1 MPMNVAPF
9 SPHMSPPSSS
19 IDATSSPKPAFSF
32 KTDPFDASTR
42 SFFLF
47 VFFILFIRFC
57 FIYFFGDC
65 NHDHN
70 PNRPTHDGDDNN
82 TSTGLPINIINSYN
96 TFKYNKKRM
105 ANINKEHETTCSIC
119 ISDYNES
126 EILRMMP
133 KCCHCFHRYC
143 IDEWLKVKGSCPIC
157 RYSPTELAV

>member
-1 MPMNVAPF
+1 
-9 SPHMSPPSSS
+9 MSPPSSS

-96 TFKYNKKRM
+96 TFKYNKKLS
-105 ANINKEHETTCSIC
+105 KEQKGYIVLFFAFDFDGLPPALEK
-119 ISDYNES
+119 
-126 EILRMMP
+126 ILTQYFMI
-133 KCCHCFHRYC
+133 FHLGKYAS
-143 IDEWLKVKGSCPIC
+143 L
-157 RYSPTELAV
+157 